1 MNDQKPKG
9 PLPPKKPKQPSK
21 KNKFNRNLFL
31 LLIIFLIVISLF
43 NFIRLG
49 SGIEQTELSYTQFL
63 SLVERGQVDKVII
76 KGHYISGKLGEGVQ
90 FRTYA
95 PEDPELIK
103 TLREKGVEI
112 EAYPEG
118 SSWLVSL
125 LGGFLPILIFVGIW
139 IYIVRQMRITGN
151 RALSFGKSK
160 GKMTS
165 KDAVKVTFKDVAG
178 AEEAKEE
185 LQEVIEFLKHP
196 QKFQRLGAKIPKGI
210 LLVGPPGC
218 GKTLLARA
226 VAGEAGVPF
235 FNMSGSDFVEMFVG
249 VGASR
254 VRDLFEQGRKN
265 APSIIFIDE
274 LDAVGR
280 QRFAGI
286 GGGHDEKEQTL
297 NQLLVELDG
306 FSPRKGVI
314 IMGAT
319 NRPDVLDIALLR
331 PGRFDRRITVN
342 VPDIKEREAII
353 ALYMRNKPIV
363 KEVDIKVLAR
373 RTPGFVGSDIE
384 NLVNEASLLAA
395 RRNRNNISM
404 EEFEEAID
412 RVIAGPEKKSRIMR
426 EKEKKIIAYHESGHT
441 LVGNLLPHADPIHKV
456 SIIPRGSVAL
466 GYTLQLPLE
475 DRYLATKSE
484 LLDKLSVLL
493 AGRASEELIFKEAST
508 GAQNDLEQATHIAR
522 KMICDYGMSEKLGPV
537 ALGKGNGEVFLGRD
551 FLKEKNYSEELAF
564 DIDKEIFCIIK
575 KAYERALAIL
585 RKHKGKLIRLAELLE
600 KKEILEKDDI
610 EKILGK
616 KITEES
622 AARGSAV
629 NKKAKGNKRKLVSK
643 KANGHKSSNSQPKK

>member
-1 MNDQKPKG
+1 MNDKLPKR
-9 PLPPKKPKQPSK
+9 PLK
-21 KNKFNRNLFL
+21 KNNKFIRNLFL
-31 LLIIFLIVISLF
+31 LFIVFVIVISLF
-43 NFIRLG
+43 NFIQLSSRVN
-49 SGIEQTELSYTQFL
+49 ETKLSYTQFL
-63 SLVERGQVDKVII
+63 DLVQRGQVDKVAI
-76 KGHYISGKLGEGVQ
+76 KGRLITGMLDARTQ
-90 FRTYA
+90 FQTYA
-95 PEDPELIK
+95 PDDPELINI
-103 TLREKGVEI
+103 LRENRVEI

-139 IYIVRQMRITGN
+139 IYLIRQMRLTGN
-151 RALSFGKSK
+151 RALSFGKSRA
-160 GKMTS
+160 KMS
-165 KDAVKVTFKDVAG
+165 PKEAVKVTFEDVAG

-185 LQEVIEFLKHP
+185 LKEIIEFLKRP

-218 GKTLLARA
+218 GKTLLAKA
-226 VAGEAGVPF
+226 VAGEAGVLF
-235 FNMSGSDFVEMFVG
+235 FSISGSDFVEMFVG

-254 VRDLFEQGRKN
+254 VRDLFEQGRKS
-265 APSIIFIDE
+265 APCIIFIDE

-306 FSPRKGVI
+306 FNPRKGVI
-314 IMGAT
+314 IIGAT

-342 VPDIKEREAII
+342 VPDIREREAII
-353 ALYMRNKPIV
+353 RLHMRNKPIA
-363 KEVDIKVLAR
+363 KEVDVKVLAR

-395 RRNRNNISM
+395 RRNKNEITM
-404 EEFEEAID
+404 KELEEAID
-412 RVIAGPEKKSRIMR
+412 RVIAGPEKKSRVMK

-441 LVGNLLPHADPIHKV
+441 VVGNLLPNADPIHKV

-475 DRYLATKSE
+475 DRYLATESE

-493 AGRASEELIFKEAST
+493 AGRASEELIFKEVST

-522 KMICDYGMSEKLGPV
+522 KMICDYGMSDKMGPV
-537 ALGKGNGEVFLGRD
+537 TLGKGNGEVFLGRD

-564 DIDKEIFCIIK
+564 DIDKEIMRIIK
-575 KAYERALAIL
+575 QCYDKALKIL
-585 RKHKGKLIRLAELLE
+585 RSRKGKLIRLAELLE
-600 KKEILEKDDI
+600 KKEVLETDDI
-610 EKILGK
+610 EKVLGK
-616 KITEES
+616 KITVEGL
-622 AARGSAV
+622 A
-629 NKKAKGNKRKLVSK
+629 NKKAKNSRKKLTSRKKNGYKTPGSQSK
-643 KANGHKSSNSQPKK
+643 K

>member
-1 MNDQKPKG
+1 MNGQKPKG
-9 PLPPKKPKQPSK
+9 PLPPKQPLK

-49 SGIEQTELSYTQFL
+49 SGVEQTELSYTQFL
-63 SLVERGQVDKVII
+63 SLVEKGQIDKVAI
-76 KGHYISGKLGEGVQ
+76 KGHLISGNLEEGLR
-90 FRTYA
+90 FSTYA

-118 SSWLVSL
+118 SSWIVSL
-125 LGGFLPILIFVGIW
+125 LGGLLPILIFVGIW
-139 IYIVRQMRITGN
+139 IYIVRQMRVTGN
-151 RALSFGKSK
+151 RALSFGKSRA
-160 GKMTS
+160 KMTS
-165 KDAVKVTFKDVAG
+165 KDKIKVTFKDVAG

-185 LQEVIEFLKHP
+185 LQEVIGFLKHP

-235 FNMSGSDFVEMFVG
+235 FSISGSDFVEMFVG

-254 VRDLFEQGRKN
+254 VRDLFEQGRKS
-265 APSIIFIDE
+265 APSIVFIDE

-306 FSPRKGVI
+306 FSPRRGVI
-314 IMGAT
+314 IIGAT
-319 NRPDVLDIALLR
+319 NRPDVLDMALLR

-342 VPDIKEREAII
+342 IPDIKEREAII
-353 ALYMRNKPIV
+353 ALYMRNKPIA
-363 KEVDIKVLAR
+363 KEVNIKVLAR

-395 RRNRNNISM
+395 RRDRENISM
-404 EEFEEAID
+404 KEFEEAID

-426 EKEKKIIAYHESGHT
+426 EKEKKIIAYHESGHA

-475 DRYLATKSE
+475 DKYLATKSE

-537 ALGKGNGEVFLGRD
+537 TLGKGNGQVFLGRD

-564 DIDKEIFCIIK
+564 DIDKEIFRIVK
-575 KAYERALAIL
+575 ESYERALKIL
-585 RKHKGKLIRLAELLE
+585 GKHKGKLIRLAEFLE

-622 AARGSAV
+622 VV
-629 NKKAKGNKRKLVSK
+629 NKKAKSNNKRKVASRK
-643 KANGHKSSNSQPKK
+643 TNGHKSSSSQLKK

>member
-9 PLPPKKPKQPSK
+9 PLPPKQPLK

-49 SGIEQTELSYTQFL
+49 SGVEQAELSYTQFL
-63 SLVERGQVDKVII
+63 SMVERGQIDKVTI
-76 KGHYISGKLGEGVQ
+76 KGHLISGKIDEGLR
-90 FRTYA
+90 FSTYA

-125 LGGFLPILIFVGIW
+125 LGGLLPILIFVGIW

-151 RALSFGKSK
+151 KALSFGKSRAR
-160 GKMTS
+160 MAS

-178 AEEAKEE
+178 AQEAKEE
-185 LQEVIEFLKHP
+185 LQEIIEFLKHP

-235 FNMSGSDFVEMFVG
+235 FNISGSDFVEMFVG

-254 VRDLFEQGRKN
+254 VRDLFEQGKKS

-314 IMGAT
+314 VMAAT
-319 NRPDVLDIALLR
+319 NRPDVLDMALLR

-342 VPDIKEREAII
+342 IPDIKEREAII
-353 ALYMRNKPIV
+353 ALHMGNKPIA

-395 RRNRNNISM
+395 RRDRKNISM
-404 EEFEEAID
+404 GEFEEAID

-441 LVGNLLPHADPIHKV
+441 LVGNLLPHADPIYKV

-537 ALGKGNGEVFLGRD
+537 TLGKGNGEVFLGRD

-575 KAYERALAIL
+575 ESYERALKIL
-585 RKHKGKLIRLAELLE
+585 GKHKGKLIRLAELLE

-622 AARGSAV
+622 VA
-629 NKKAKGNKRKLVSK
+629 
-643 KANGHKSSNSQPKK
+643 

>member
-9 PLPPKKPKQPSK
+9 PLPPKQPLK

-49 SGIEQTELSYTQFL
+49 SGVEQAELSYTQFL
-63 SLVERGQVDKVII
+63 SMVERGQIDKVTI
-76 KGHYISGKLGEGVQ
+76 KGHLISGKIDEGLR
-90 FRTYA
+90 FSTYA

-125 LGGFLPILIFVGIW
+125 LGGLLPILIFVGIW

-151 RALSFGKSK
+151 KALSFGKSRAR
-160 GKMTS
+160 MAS

-178 AEEAKEE
+178 AQEAKEE
-185 LQEVIEFLKHP
+185 LQEIIEFLKHP

-235 FNMSGSDFVEMFVG
+235 FNISGSDFVEMFVG

-254 VRDLFEQGRKN
+254 VRDLFEQGKKS

-314 IMGAT
+314 VMAAT
-319 NRPDVLDIALLR
+319 NRPDVLDMALLR

-342 VPDIKEREAII
+342 IPDIKEREAII
-353 ALYMRNKPIV
+353 ALHMGNKPIA

-395 RRNRNNISM
+395 RRDRKNISM
-404 EEFEEAID
+404 GEFEEAID

-441 LVGNLLPHADPIHKV
+441 LVGNLLPHADPIYKV

-564 DIDKEIFCIIK
+564 DIDREIFRIVK
-575 KAYERALAIL
+575 ESYERALKIL
-585 RKHKGKLIRLAELLE
+585 GKHKGKLIRLAELLA
-600 KKEILEKDDI
+600 KKEVLEKDDI

-622 AARGSAV
+622 VA
-629 NKKAKGNKRKLVSK
+629 NKKTKAKSNKNNKRKAVSK
-643 KANGHKSSNSQPKK
+643 KTNGHKSSSSQPKK

>member
-9 PLPPKKPKQPSK
+9 PLPPKQPLK

-49 SGIEQTELSYTQFL
+49 SGVEQAELSYTQFL
-63 SLVERGQVDKVII
+63 SMVERGQIDKVTI
-76 KGHYISGKLGEGVQ
+76 KGHLISGKIDEGLR
-90 FRTYA
+90 FSTYA

-125 LGGFLPILIFVGIW
+125 LGGLLPILIFVGIW

-151 RALSFGKSK
+151 KALSFGKSRAR
-160 GKMTS
+160 MAS

-178 AEEAKEE
+178 AQEAKEE
-185 LQEVIEFLKHP
+185 LQEIIEFLKHP

-235 FNMSGSDFVEMFVG
+235 FNISGSDFVEMFVG

-254 VRDLFEQGRKN
+254 VRDLFEQGKKS

-314 IMGAT
+314 VMAAT
-319 NRPDVLDIALLR
+319 NRPDVLDMALLR

-342 VPDIKEREAII
+342 IPDIKEREAII
-353 ALYMRNKPIV
+353 ALHMRNKPIA

-373 RTPGFVGSDIE
+373 RTPGFVGSDME

-395 RRNRNNISM
+395 RRNRSNISM

-412 RVIAGPEKKSRIMR
+412 RIIAGPEKKSRIMR

-475 DRYLATKSE
+475 DRYLTTKSE
-484 LLDKLSVLL
+484 LLDRLSVLL

-564 DIDKEIFCIIK
+564 DIDKEIFRIVK
-575 KAYERALAIL
+575 ESYERALKIL
-585 RKHKGKLIRLAELLE
+585 RRYKGKLIRLAEFLE
-600 KKEILEKDDI
+600 KKEVLEKDDI

-622 AARGSAV
+622 VA
-629 NKKAKGNKRKLVSK
+629 NKKAKAKSDKSNKRKAVSK
-643 KANGHKSSNSQPKK
+643 KTNGYKSSSSQPKK